1 MFAKMKAKRE
11 LEERSATS
19 KQKTDSGN
27 GDTASTAAHSP
38 TGSPSRP
45 GTLHPTTSPIISSDG
60 VAAAPTVVEAT
71 PPLQREAGD
80 ANGKNDVRLAE
91 EALQMQSTSPLQPAS
106 IVTAAPLSA
115 QLGHAAT
122 EPTSD
127 GPPGNNVIGV
137 QPASHGTVHALTST
151 ACVVQPAPTSSSESK
166 QLTPDDSHGEGVD
179 AVPSELVA
187 QLTNGPLEPAA
198 STTTPAADAEV
209 AVVVEGHPTAEP
221 NALIHHTPPEEET
234 DTVSKAEVRLLIA
247 SEEHAE
253 EAADAPSDAKAD
265 PQPEESEANDPSPEA
280 ATTAEVPPLLAE
292 AAVAEAAVAEA
303 APVLESTV
311 VAEAAELDHEEV
323 VDTTP
328 ATPMSSTTGGSL
340 PSQQRTSTDVDD
352 LGAVQPILEAGAP
365 SANPNAGQ
373 SADDADD
380 DDLMAELEAELNAP
394 DTPTQPAVAETTADS
409 LGRKNPFAD
418 PVQVLASTYE
428 PEIVPGPIPTGSIS
442 VAEYDRVQSDLM
454 AVRQQRCVPAP
465 TLSLSLSSTSRLIR
479 ARACVRLG

>member
-1 MFAKMKAKRE
+1 
-11 LEERSATS
+11 
-19 KQKTDSGN
+19 
-27 GDTASTAAHSP
+27 
-38 TGSPSRP
+38 
-45 GTLHPTTSPIISSDG
+45 

-151 ACVVQPAPTSSSESK
+151 ACVVQHAPTSSSESK

-221 NALIHHTPPEEET
+221 NALMHHTPPEEET

-280 ATTAEVPPLLAE
+280 ATTAEVPPLL
-292 AAVAEAAVAEA
+292 AEAAVAEA

>member
-71 PPLQREAGD
+71 PPLQGEAGD

-91 EALQMQSTSPLQPAS
+91 EALQMRSTSPLQPAS
-106 IVTAAPLSA
+106 IATAAPLSA
-115 QLGHAAT
+115 QLRHAAT

-127 GPPGNNVIGV
+127 DPPGNNAIGV
-137 QPASHGTVHALTST
+137 QPASHGTVHALTPT
-151 ACVVQPAPTSSSESK
+151 ACVVQPSAPTSSSESE

-221 NALIHHTPPEEET
+221 NALMHHTPPEEET
-234 DTVSKAEVRLLIA
+234 DTVSKAEVRLRIA

-292 AAVAEAAVAEA
+292 AAAAEA

-328 ATPMSSTTGGSL
+328 ATPVSSTTGDSL

-365 SANPNAGQ
+365 SADPNAGQ

-454 AVRQQRCVPAP
+454 AVRQQRCVPVP
-465 TLSLSLSSTSRLIR
+465 TLSLSLSSNSRLIR
-479 ARACVRLG
+479 ACVRSG

>member
-1 MFAKMKAKRE
+1 
-11 LEERSATS
+11 
-19 KQKTDSGN
+19 
-27 GDTASTAAHSP
+27 
-38 TGSPSRP
+38 
-45 GTLHPTTSPIISSDG
+45 
-60 VAAAPTVVEAT
+60 
-71 PPLQREAGD
+71 
-80 ANGKNDVRLAE
+80 VR
-91 EALQMQSTSPLQPAS
+91 Q
-106 IVTAAPLSA
+106 
-115 QLGHAAT
+115 
-122 EPTSD
+122 
-127 GPPGNNVIGV
+127 
-137 QPASHGTVHALTST
+137 
-151 ACVVQPAPTSSSESK
+151 
-166 QLTPDDSHGEGVD
+166 
-179 AVPSELVA
+179 
-187 QLTNGPLEPAA
+187 
-198 STTTPAADAEV
+198 
-209 AVVVEGHPTAEP
+209 
-221 NALIHHTPPEEET
+221 
-234 DTVSKAEVRLLIA
+234 LIA